1 MIHFGGPH
9 STVNSIL
16 ASRPRA
22 PGSILGVPKIF
33 SEIISRKIL
42 DVIEI
47 YRQHLDS
54 GQCKSLIVD
63 RTHPVL
69 VRAVLQ
75 KTQFSLWCNNRMVRP
90 ILSGP
95 EPNACSILLSSSC
108 CKSSGRGIDQSVKS
122 SGIGSDKRLIWREFD
137 SRLGH
142 GSLEKSKLRHL
153 WGKHKSKRAVWEVD
167 VQKG

>member
-16 ASRPRA
+16 ASRPAA
-22 PGSILGVPKIF
+22 PGLILGVPKIF

-47 YRQHLDS
+47 YRQRLDS

-75 KTQFSLWCNNRMVRP
+75 KKTKSLRV
-90 ILSGP
+90 
-95 EPNACSILLSSSC
+95 
-108 CKSSGRGIDQSVKS
+108 
-122 SGIGSDKRLIWREFD
+122 
-137 SRLGH
+137 
-142 GSLEKSKLRHL
+142 
-153 WGKHKSKRAVWEVD
+153 
-167 VQKG
+167 